1 MRILVPFLFAIIL
14 LFTGST
20 PSKPGVR
27 MFEVRVEAKINSCL
41 SHHDVT
47 VEARSMQEAREKAR
61 RVVQTKL
68 ITRAMRVSPIQ

>member
-1 MRILVPFLFAIIL
+1 MKITLGFFFIML
-14 LFTGST
+14 LSTGST
-20 PSKPGVR
+20 PFQPRGR

-47 VEARSMQEAREKAR
+47 VEARNMQEAREKAR